1 MKKTFR
7 KKLKAFIPYFFVII
21 AFCCLSYLLVYQAS
35 FLPNG
40 YEIMS
45 GQKNELTITSFSLIG
60 KEKTIQ
66 TIEFSKQDEWKLEE
80 IEGAVKRQK
89 DALLL
94 LYTALGVSFTLI
106 IMRVR
111 TGMHVRKAIS
121 QSNLIFAILIPLV
134 PLVSAW
140 HRIQSL
146 IV

>member
-1 MKKTFR
+1 MKITFTN
-7 KKLKAFIPYFFVII
+7 KLKAFIPYFFVMI
-21 AFCCLSYLLVYQAS
+21 ALCCLSYLLVYKAA

-40 YEIMS
+40 YEIKS

-66 TIEFSKQDEWKLEE
+66 TIDYSKQDEWKLEE
-80 IEGAVKRQK
+80 IEVAVKMQK
-89 DALLL
+89 DASWL
-94 LYTALGVSFTLI
+94 LYTALGISFTLI

-111 TGMHVRKAIS
+111 NGMHVRKAIS

-140 HRIQSL
+140 NRIQSL
-146 IV
+146 IA